1 MPSTLLA
8 AALAVSLHT
17 CLGAVPAFVAPVSP
31 LSPPADSTAKSP
43 VKKNVY
49 DKGKGTVGF
58 ISGLLLGPV
67 GLGGVYLFSHNHA
80 QRKAA
85 KKGCAIFGIVVV
97 TAAFCWLV
105 FLGVKDLGGS
115 GSSGSSRSGG
125 SGSGSSGGSGRSGG
139 SGGSGGSGRTGGSGG
154 GHSSNSG
161 WANNINFPDIG
172 SPCPPPKKKP
182 AAVQPPIELTPTI
195 FIKY

>member
-31 LSPPADSTAKSP
+31 VSPVSPPADSTTKSP

-97 TAAFCWLV
+97 TAAFCWLLV
-105 FLGVKDLGGS
+105 LGVKDL
-115 GSSGSSRSGG
+115 
-125 SGSGSSGGSGRSGG
+125 GSSGGSGRSGG
-139 SGGSGGSGRTGGSGG
+139 SGGSGRSGGSGGSGRSGGSGG
-154 GHSSNSG
+154 GHSSHSG

-182 AAVQPPIELTPTI
+182 AAAQPPVELLPMI

>member
-1 MPSTLLA
+1 MPSTILA

-17 CLGAVPAFVAPVSP
+17 CLGAVPASV
-31 LSPPADSTAKSP
+31 SPPADSTAKSP

-85 KKGCAIFGIVVV
+85 KKGCTIFGIVVV

-115 GSSGSSRSGG
+115 ASSGSSRSGG
-125 SGSGSSGGSGRSGG
+125 GGRSGGSGGSGRSGG
-139 SGGSGGSGRTGGSGG
+139 SGGN
-154 GHSSNSG
+154 HSANTG
-161 WANNINFPDIG
+161 WANNINLPDFG
-172 SPCPPPKKKP
+172 SPCPPAKKKP
-182 AAVQPPIELTPTI
+182 AVAQPPVEVLPTI

>member
-1 MPSTLLA
+1 MPSTILA

-115 GSSGSSRSGG
+115 GSSRSGG
-125 SGSGSSGGSGRSGG
+125 SGSGSSGGSGRS
-139 SGGSGGSGRTGGSGG
+139 GGSGG

-182 AAVQPPIELTPTI
+182 AAVRPPIELTPTI

>member
-17 CLGAVPAFVAPVSP
+17 CLGAVPAFVSPVSP
-31 LSPPADSTAKSP
+31 PVDSTAKSP
-43 VKKNVY
+43 VKNHAY

-67 GLGGVYLFSHNHA
+67 GLGGVYLFSHNRA

-85 KKGCAIFGIVVV
+85 KKGCVIFGMVVV
-97 TAAFCWLV
+97 TAAFCWLLV
-105 FLGVKDLGGS
+105 LGVKDLGSSGS
-115 GSSGSSRSGG
+115 GGSSRSSG

-139 SGGSGGSGRTGGSGG
+139 SGGSGRSGGSGG
-154 GHSSNSG
+154 GHSSTSG
-161 WANNINFPDIG
+161 WA
-172 SPCPPPKKKP
+172 
-182 AAVQPPIELTPTI
+182 
-195 FIKY
+195 

>member
-1 MPSTLLA
+1 MPSTILA

-17 CLGAVPAFVAPVSP
+17 CLGAVPASV
-31 LSPPADSTAKSP
+31 SPPADSTAKSP

-85 KKGCAIFGIVVV
+85 KKGCTIFGIVVV

-115 GSSGSSRSGG
+115 ASSGSSRSGG
-125 SGSGSSGGSGRSGG
+125 SGSGSSGGGGRSGG
-139 SGGSGGSGRTGGSGG
+139 SGGSGGSGRSGGSGG
-154 GHSSNSG
+154 NHSANTG
-161 WANNINFPDIG
+161 WANNINLPDFG
-172 SPCPPPKKKP
+172 SPCPPAKKKP
-182 AAVQPPIELTPTI
+182 AVAQPPVEVLPTI